1 MGHLL
6 RVGFEQYLLLQR
18 PLTLEYSEV
27 IDTLAYRIV
36 WGGGGTRL
44 HRDISLG
51 TAINMMNS
59 FVSFILLLVAN
70 KISKVATGE
79 RLF

>member
-1 MGHLL
+1 
-6 RVGFEQYLLLQR
+6 
-18 PLTLEYSEV
+18 
-27 IDTLAYRIV
+27 
-36 WGGGGTRL
+36 
-44 HRDISLG
+44 
-51 TAINMMNS
+51 MNS